1 MEDQP
6 EDAPAVE
13 NPPPPVNP
21 PIQPIQPVNSLPLPS
36 KFEGANM
43 WPKWLRHFE
52 RYRIASGL
60 QNKSNQE
67 QVRTFLYAM
76 GDCADDIVKTL
87 SINETT
93 ASFDEVKTALNGYFA
108 ARRTTMLSLNE
119 HGSIDEDK
127 TPVNSWTPLFKTYTA
142 SPKIVSTE
150 L

>member
-1 MEDQP
+1 MD
-6 EDAPAVE
+6 
-13 NPPPPVNP
+13 
-21 PIQPIQPVNSLPLPS
+21 
-36 KFEGANM
+36 K
-43 WPKWLRHFE
+43 LRLIK
-52 RYRIASGL
+52 IASGL

-67 QVRTFLYAM
+67 QVETFLYAT

-87 SINETT
+87 SVNEKTC
-93 ASFDEVKTALNGYFA
+93 SFDEAKPALNGYFA

-142 SPKIVSTE
+142 SPKIMSTE